1 SHPLRR
7 VHECRGTRSRY
18 PRISR
23 SSQHPSDPFR
33 LDQIRRRHSR
43 KGRQR
48 ATSVR
53 VTTLAPI
60 QRSAPE
66 EEDEAR
72 RAAFIRQQ
80 IETIVGELV
89 PLSGTPGEQYLRE
102 KRRVDTDGIAD
113 ILARIDAIGWHPA
126 AYFNQPDPSKPHH
139 EFHGRRLGCIAGR

>member
-53 VTTLAPI
+53 VTTLGYRPNPGI
-60 QRSAPE
+60 QSTPLYVG
-66 EEDEAR
+66 EAVFLL
-72 RAAFIRQQ
+72 AAFWPGL
-80 IETIVGELV
+80 TLAPATAWVGFVLGNGFFV
-89 PLSGTPGEQYLRE
+89 AILPILR
-102 KRRVDTDGIAD
+102 
-113 ILARIDAIGWHPA
+113 
-126 AYFNQPDPSKPHH
+126 
-139 EFHGRRLGCIAGR
+139 AGRLIKTWRRDAWVRGKPIPE

>member
-53 VTTLAPI
+53 VTTL
-60 QRSAPE
+60 
-66 EEDEAR
+66 EALLNDLIW
-72 RAAFIRQQ
+72 A
-80 IETIVGELV
+80 IVGLKIEDGRLLTERQDATRLIAILRGLAERYLV
-89 PLSGTPGEQYLRE
+89 DDGTPSPRSRFLES
-102 KRRVDTDGIAD
+102 V
-113 ILARIDAIGWHPA
+113 
-126 AYFNQPDPSKPHH
+126 
-139 EFHGRRLGCIAGR
+139 